1 MKNKRLLVTDK
12 THTLFKL
19 LATTEGLSIL
29 EYSELLAL
37 LLTKN
42 NIMLKDLK

>member
-1 MKNKRLLVTDK
+1 MQTKRLLVTEK
-12 THTLFKL
+12 AHTLFKL
-19 LATTEGLSIL
+19 LATKEGLSIV

>member
-12 THTLFKL
+12 THSLFKI
-19 LATTEGLSIL
+19 LAIKEDLTIL

-42 NIMLKDLK
+42 NITLKDLK

>member
-12 THTLFKL
+12 THTLLKL
-19 LATTEGLSIL
+19 LATKEGLSII
-29 EYSELLAL
+29 EYSELLAI

-42 NIMLKDLK
+42 NISLKDLQ